1 MKKNLKIL
9 NHVFAY
15 WKIKMSMINKFF
27 ILLLNIKINKDYSY
41 FLAGAFRNII
51 SFSMLYHITKF
62 RFIS

>member
-27 ILLLNIKINKDYSY
+27 ILLLNLKINKDYSY
-41 FLAGAFRNII
+41 FLPGVFRNII